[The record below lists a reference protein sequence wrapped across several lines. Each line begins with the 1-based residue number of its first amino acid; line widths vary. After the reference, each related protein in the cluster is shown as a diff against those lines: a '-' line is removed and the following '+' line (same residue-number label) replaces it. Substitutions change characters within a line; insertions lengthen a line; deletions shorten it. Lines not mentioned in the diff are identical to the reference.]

1 MPASASSPT
10 PFTESDSASTFEERR
25 PAPEPATRPRT
36 TGGSDDVVLLSLSH
50 AARLVG
56 VAEGDLKDA
65 VRERRVRVTRMV
77 LGGNLTPMIRVSD
90 LQLLYPHAPLGV
102 GSHAGLP
109 EEEEIAGQRSS
120 AVSALPVARSH
131 AVEVHDLVARAV
143 EERVLQV
150 ARLERELGY
159 ARARS
164 RFGILAAASAGL
176 LVGIGLLAF
185 ERGRSLGQAERA
197 VSMAS
202 QITRQSETLRAELAG
217 LRVTMEESER
227 RHARTRAE
235 LSASTAAL
243 GQDIERNRR
252 FAELRGR
259 RAPTWPYTQ
268 TLDPAD

>member
-1 MPASASSPT
+1 MHTPASSQTPITEADSPSRVAEPLPT
-10 PFTESDSASTFEERR
+10 PRAHV
-25 PAPEPATRPRT
+25 A
-36 TGGSDDVVLLSLSH
+36 SDDVVLLSLSH

-56 VAEGDLKDA
+56 VAERDLKEA
-65 VRERRVRVTRMV
+65 VREKRVRVTRMV

-202 QITRQSETLRAELAG
+202 QITGQSETLRAELAG

-227 RHARTRAE
+227 RHARTLAE

-252 FAELRGR
+252 FADLRGR

>member
-1 MPASASSPT
+1 MPSHIYWRVGRYADASQANVLAAAVDEAYIAACNAQG
-10 PFTESDSASTFEERR
+10 FY
-25 PAPEPATRPRT
+25 PAAY
-36 TGGSDDVVLLSLSH
+36 
-50 AARLVG
+50 
-56 VAEGDLKDA
+56 
-65 VRERRVRVTRMV
+65 
-77 LGGNLTPMIRVSD
+77 
-90 LQLLYPHAPLGV
+90 YPHNIHFLWAA
-102 GSHAGLP
+102 SAGLP
-109 EEEEIAGQRSS
+109 EEEEIAGHRSS
-120 AVSALPVARSH
+120 SVSAMPVARSH

-143 EERVLQV
+143 EERLLQV

-202 QITRQSETLRAELAG
+202 QITGQSETLRAELAG

-227 RHARTRAE
+227 RHARTLAE